1 MSGQL
6 YFIDAGEGQVEIVY
20 GGCPERYGNEFP
32 PQKVSSEKSNE
43 DVKSKPKKLNLSQKT
58 IDHLLS

>member
-6 YFIDAGEGQVEIVY
+6 YFIDAGEGQVEIVD

-32 PQKVSSEKSNE
+32 PQKESSEKSNE
-43 DVKSKPKKLNLSQKT
+43 DVKERTQEVKLITENN
-58 IDHLLS
+58 